1 MHRSVFF
8 LSVFFSFLTISSVY
22 AQTNG
27 DETINFKDI
36 NGKKQGKWVY
46 LGKDRPK
53 EGFPANGK
61 IEEGVY
67 KNNRKEGVWI
77 KYYQDGVTPK
87 LKGEYSN
94 NRPQGT
100 YYKYFP
106 NGRVMEQGNFSGNL
120 YRDSLK
126 RFHENGKIEYE
137 ANLNDQGKEQGS
149 VKYFYPNGQLE
160 FEYIAAA
167 GVPKGKAVRYLE
179 NGTIKEIL
187 FYGENGEVAKFE
199 EKVAVKQIEQATI
212 PEVKGESAPKI
223 TSPRTNGIK
232 FQPNGYNKVY
242 SLNNE
247 IWQDGNFKNGIL
259 WDGKV
264 YEYDKDGILLKVKVF
279 KNGIYHSDGQL

>member
-1 MHRSVFF
+1 MNKSVFF
-8 LSVFFSFLTISSVY
+8 LSVFFSILTISSSFS
-22 AQTNG
+22 Q
-27 DETINFKDI
+27 INVEENINKKDS
-36 NGKKQGKWVY
+36 NGKKQGKWVC

-87 LKGEYSN
+87 LKGEYSD
-94 NRPQGT
+94 NRPQGE
-100 YYKYFP
+100 YFKYFP
-106 NGRVMEQGNFSGNL
+106 NGRVMEQGNFTGNM

-126 RFHENGKIEYE
+126 RFHENGKLEYE

-149 VKYFYPNGQLE
+149 VKYFYSNGQLE
-160 FEYIAAA
+160 FEYSAKA
-167 GVPKGKAVRYLE
+167 GIPKGKAVRYLE
-179 NGTIKEIL
+179 NGAIKEIL
-187 FYGENGEVAKFE
+187 FYGENGEVTKFE
-199 EKVAVKQIEQATI
+199 EKVAEIQIEQVVNAEI
-212 PEVKGESAPKI
+212 KGEKAPKI
-223 TSPRTNGIK
+223 NTPRTNGIK

-259 WDGKV
+259 WEGKV
-264 YEYDKDGILLKVKVF
+264 YEYDKDGILLKVKVY

>member
-1 MHRSVFF
+1 MNKSVFF
-8 LSVFFSFLTISSVY
+8 LTVFFSILTISSSFS
-22 AQTNG
+22 Q
-27 DETINFKDI
+27 INVEENINKKDS

-87 LKGEYSN
+87 LKGEYSD
-94 NRPQGT
+94 NRPQGE
-100 YYKYFP
+100 YFKYFP
-106 NGRVMEQGNFSGNL
+106 NGRVMEQGNFTGNM

-126 RFHENGKIEYE
+126 RFHENGKLEYE

-149 VKYFYPNGQLE
+149 VKYFYSNGQLE
-160 FEYIAAA
+160 FEYSAKA
-167 GVPKGKAVRYLE
+167 GIPKGKAVRYLE
-179 NGTIKEIL
+179 NGAIKEIL
-187 FYGENGEVAKFE
+187 FYGENGEVTKFE
-199 EKVAVKQIEQATI
+199 EKVAEIQIEQVVDAEI
-212 PEVKGESAPKI
+212 KGEKAPKI
-223 TSPRTNGIK
+223 NTPRTNGIK

-259 WDGKV
+259 WEGKV
-264 YEYDKDGILLKVKVF
+264 YEYDKDGILLKVKVY